1 MPGLHEPAYSLFEV
15 AIVLFLTAL
24 PMSWIT
30 EIGLAVVEKK
40 LGIEIRRGTAKRT
53 DGDTGSGE

>member
-1 MPGLHEPAYSLFEV
+1 
-15 AIVLFLTAL
+15 
-24 PMSWIT
+24 MSWIT